1 MFCVFFAFRL
11 CLLFS
16 GQKTVGMILGEGS
29 SAQTTISIALNALLL
44 LGTCCPGG
52 SSARDSPQL
61 TWSQWHPEKLQD
73 ICKVTCGNLETMCV
87 TSAFVT

>member
-1 MFCVFFAFRL
+1 MPVVFRSENSRDDPRGRVL
-11 CLLFS
+11 CSDNNQHSAECSPPAWDMLSRREFS
-16 GQKTVGMILGEGS
+16 EGF
-29 SAQTTISIALNALLL
+29 
-44 LGTCCPGG
+44 
-52 SSARDSPQL
+52 PQL